1 MKKVSLLIFI
11 LLLFSSCTFS
21 PKPMEGEENKQ
32 EVNKDLVCV
41 QRLEI
46 LPISINGVMPPKESF
61 DYSINIIKKYTSNN
75 IIVHP
80 TVNVTI
86 PEQSIDSFLS
96 QLGNRNSVAYLSPE
110 SGQQLEAKLAM
121 LPSAKNAIVMVYTPR
136 LTCSQNGK
144 SQLRGLAYHNDRRF
158 NVVAYNVP
166 TINKAPVISDLQA
179 WKIVLTHEIGHR
191 LGVPASV
198 THNKAGHCNNRE
210 CVMYARPDWQAV
222 LSVLIHGMPYDF
234 CDDCKLELKYA
245 KESCG
250 TPYGYS
256 GNPYEPYPS
265 TVITTTPYRVTETK

>member
-1 MKKVSLLIFI
+1 MKKISLIIFI
-11 LLLFSSCTFS
+11 LLSLTSCTFT

-32 EVNKDLVCV
+32 NVNKELVCV

-46 LPISINGVMPPKESF
+46 LPISINGVLPPKESF
-61 DYSINIIKKYTSNN
+61 DYSMNIIKKYTTDN
-75 IIVHP
+75 IVVHP
-80 TVNVTI
+80 TFNVTI
-86 PEQSIDSFLS
+86 PEGSVESFLY
-96 QLGNRNSVAYLSPE
+96 QLGNRNSVAFLAPE
-110 SGQQLEAKLAM
+110 ARQKLEAQLSKL
-121 LPSAKNAIVMVYTPR
+121 PRAKNAIVMVYTPK
-136 LTCSQNGK
+136 LTCSQNK
-144 SQLRGLAYHNDRRF
+144 NRQLRGLAYQNDRRF
-158 NVVAYNVP
+158 NVVAYNAT
-166 TINKAPVISDLQA
+166 TINKAPVISDVQA

-250 TPYGYS
+250 TSYPLPYYS
-256 GNPYEPYPS
+256 DTAS
-265 TVITTTPYRVTETK
+265 TTTPYKATQTK